1 MGKVTHVKNQPPP
14 PSPTPPKGSEW
25 WPRRSADDE
34 GTGMFRI
41 STLGDMSRIKHREEG
56 GKEVGLLRKT
66 RQSRNLM
73 HSGY

>member
-1 MGKVTHVKNQPPP
+1 
-14 PSPTPPKGSEW
+14 
-25 WPRRSADDE
+25 
-34 GTGMFRI
+34 MFRI